1 MAVKRK
7 TATAPVLTNLYDI
20 IRKTIHDADAY
31 YTPEQIEALKQ
42 DKTNIFLKT
51 KGTAKKWG

>member
-7 TATAPVLTNLYDI
+7 QPTAPILTNLYDI
-20 IRKTIHDADAY
+20 IRKTIHDTDAY

-42 DKTNIFLKT
+42 DTNNIFLKGKT
-51 KGTAKKWG
+51 K